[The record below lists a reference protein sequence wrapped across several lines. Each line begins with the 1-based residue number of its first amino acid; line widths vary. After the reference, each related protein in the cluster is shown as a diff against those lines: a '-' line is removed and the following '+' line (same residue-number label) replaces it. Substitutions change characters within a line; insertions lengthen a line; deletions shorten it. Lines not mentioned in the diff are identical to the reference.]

1 MNYVNDAAV
10 IPYSVYEAVEMIPD
24 AEMRALTYKMLILNA
39 LNDNAEVT
47 GNPMVDMVLT
57 MARPTQISTAQRYQ
71 KARENGQ
78 KGGRPSKISRDVVFE
93 LRQRGYTQTQIAS
106 ALDCHV
112 NSIRNI
118 LRGDETI
125 TDNNLEK
132 EIEVKKEEEK
142 EVEVEV
148 EATDATK
155 DITGQNQ
162 NTLPSTTAAT
172 TYPPVSLNIRY
183 FSGDVIYNLIRIFG
197 KERYYAEQKEKYL
210 GYVSRVF
217 PKMTEGQPLI
227 NITCALISLRI
238 RNIKINRTSNSDSFG
253 YWVIDALHHL
263 KDYNILTTYRIGI
276 MNEQFQEK
284 KYIEKLEGTEI
295 EIKEEKE
302 EQKDDEEYEEEDE
315 DYDDYDDGLP
325 F

>member
-1 MNYVNDAAV
+1 MTNYVNDAAV

-39 LNDNAEVT
+39 LNDSAEVT

-71 KARENGQ
+71 KAKENGQ

-132 EIEVKKEEEK
+132 EIEVKKRRRK
-142 EVEVEV
+142 RSRSRGRSNKC
-148 EATDATK
+148 DKGHNWTK
-155 DITGQNQ
+155 
-162 NTLPSTTAAT
+162 SEYA
-172 TYPPVSLNIRY
+172 
-183 FSGDVIYNLIRIFG
+183 VIY
-197 KERYYAEQKEKYL
+197 YYLSSSFL
-210 GYVSRVF
+210 GYSIF
-217 PKMTEGQPLI
+217 
-227 NITCALISLRI
+227 
-238 RNIKINRTSNSDSFG
+238 
-253 YWVIDALHHL
+253 
-263 KDYNILTTYRIGI
+263 
-276 MNEQFQEK
+276 
-284 KYIEKLEGTEI
+284 
-295 EIKEEKE
+295 
-302 EQKDDEEYEEEDE
+302 
-315 DYDDYDDGLP
+315 
-325 F
+325 